1 MFSYNKDVLDIIISC
16 TFDGIN
22 IANLD
27 PNEFFHELVGNQHL
41 SQGHALNVHV
51 SPGQYVKIVQCTNML
66 MAHYPKI
73 NLQLSIY
80 W

>member
-27 PNEFFHELVGNQHL
+27 PNEFFRELVGNQHL

-51 SPGQYVKIVQCTNML
+51 SPGQNVKVVHHTSMPMGC
-66 MAHYPKI
+66 YPKI
-73 NLQLSIY
+73 VNGR
-80 W
+80 